1 MLQQRTE
8 EKIMRNS
15 LFKPVIAGCNTCC
28 CCWRG
33 IKKIENKRI
42 VSVLLW
48 TIRAD
53 TGRQEGTLEI
63 MTNLECFIIL
73 TSMYIVYTIFVV
85 GPSWAFSLSFHTKD
99 C

>member
-1 MLQQRTE
+1 
-8 EKIMRNS
+8 MRNS

-53 TGRQEGTLEI
+53 TGRQEGTRGD
-63 MTNLECFIIL
+63 
-73 TSMYIVYTIFVV
+73 YDKPRV
-85 GPSWAFSLSFHTKD
+85 FHNFD
-99 C
+99 IDVHCLHNICRWP

>member
-53 TGRQEGTLEI
+53 TGRQEGTRGDYDKPRVFNNFDI
-63 MTNLECFIIL
+63 DVHFIKRSPPHYAEKVKL
-73 TSMYIVYTIFVV
+73 
-85 GPSWAFSLSFHTKD
+85 G
-99 C
+99 